1 VDLVTL
7 ENVEESI
14 STRDSTSP
22 ELSKLIA
29 EAAKTSTG
37 ALQLRANP
45 KDNQTYL
52 LIKRSP
58 NTDLAKFGLALTING
73 SDLIATDSDFWNT
86 SSIQHS
92 LSLPTGSLI
101 AGGLAGTKA
110 SYSKALSSISQ
121 PLNLSV
127 WASTS
132 WSSLLPWRK
141 VLMIIGLV
149 SLCYFLLSLILTQF
163 LRARTAEREARLNAQ
178 ETRLAHASRVNAL
191 GEMASGL
198 AHELTQPLTA
208 ILSQAQA
215 GKHLK
220 SKGEISALDSVLDDT
235 ITQAKR
241 ASAILERMRQWTK
254 PERKTSSIA
263 SVSEAARVV
272 EALMSA
278 DAKRLGI
285 EVSFLQADS
294 AETIVAA
301 DSVQV
306 EQVIFNLVR
315 NAMDAVSDTK
325 TKSVNVV
332 ISKEPGFVVLE
343 VSDSGNGVSEEL
355 KDRLFEPFVTSK
367 RDGTGLGLAL
377 CQRLVEQA
385 GGELALLEKRKIT
398 TFQARLP
405 LASRPVGASKR

>member
-1 VDLVTL
+1 
-7 ENVEESI
+7 
-14 STRDSTSP
+14 
-22 ELSKLIA
+22 
-29 EAAKTSTG
+29 
-37 ALQLRANP
+37 
-45 KDNQTYL
+45 
-52 LIKRSP
+52 
-58 NTDLAKFGLALTING
+58 
-73 SDLIATDSDFWNT
+73 
-86 SSIQHS
+86 
-92 LSLPTGSLI
+92 
-101 AGGLAGTKA
+101 
-110 SYSKALSSISQ
+110 
-121 PLNLSV
+121 
-127 WASTS
+127 
-132 WSSLLPWRK
+132 
-141 VLMIIGLV
+141 
-149 SLCYFLLSLILTQF
+149 
-163 LRARTAEREARLNAQ
+163 
-178 ETRLAHASRVNAL
+178 
-191 GEMASGL
+191 
-198 AHELTQPLTA
+198 
-208 ILSQAQA
+208 
-215 GKHLK
+215 
-220 SKGEISALDSVLDDT
+220 
-235 ITQAKR
+235 
-241 ASAILERMRQWTK
+241 
-254 PERKTSSIA
+254 
-263 SVSEAARVV
+263 
-272 EALMSA
+272 MSA

-315 NAMDAVSDTK
+315 NAMDAVSDTE